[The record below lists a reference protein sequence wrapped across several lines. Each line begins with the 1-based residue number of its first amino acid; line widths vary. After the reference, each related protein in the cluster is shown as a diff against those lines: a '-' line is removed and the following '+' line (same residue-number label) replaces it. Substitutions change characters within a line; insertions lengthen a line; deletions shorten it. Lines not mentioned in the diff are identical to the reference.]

1 MAIGSQTLSV
11 PLLTLHQSQNQENGP
26 LLMFLLSS
34 HQVNKMH
41 ERDGLYDV
49 LIPLLTDLAF
59 DLSALIVISL
69 ETIN

>member
-1 MAIGSQTLSV
+1 
-11 PLLTLHQSQNQENGP
+11 
-26 LLMFLLSS
+26 
-34 HQVNKMH
+34 MH

-49 LIPLLTDLAF
+49 LIPLLADLAF